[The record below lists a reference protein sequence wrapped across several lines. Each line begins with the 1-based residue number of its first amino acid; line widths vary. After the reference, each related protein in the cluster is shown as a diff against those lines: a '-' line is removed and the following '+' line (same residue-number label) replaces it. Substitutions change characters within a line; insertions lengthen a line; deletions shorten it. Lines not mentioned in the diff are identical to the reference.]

1 MLFIQCSLKFNFSIS
16 KPFNKLNRCSTIT
29 NYFHMNFFSITTSV
43 LLFTLLLF
51 TSNGEKPSDNE
62 STLNILTQEEAE
74 AGWELLFDGISA
86 EYWRGYNMDSFPD
99 ETWFIEDGM
108 LIFRPG
114 DRPMSGHDLITIRQ
128 YDDFELELE
137 WWISEGGNSGIFH
150 HVVEQ
155 PEMEI
160 YWSGIEMQIIDND
173 AVQGA
178 SAKQL
183 SGALYDMKPAVP
195 QNTRPQGEWNHVRIV
210 SEGPNMEYWQNGEK
224 VVEFTRWSAEWYTMV
239 RATKFE
245 CHPSFGNAPK
255 GHIGLQDHGDEVRFR
270 NIRIREL

>member
-1 MLFIQCSLKFNFSIS
+1 MN
-16 KPFNKLNRCSTIT
+16 LNSVI
-29 NYFHMNFFSITTSV
+29 TSV
-43 LLFTLLLF
+43 ILLSVLFFTTNPL
-51 TSNGEKPSDNE
+51 PE
-62 STLNILTQEEAE
+62 STSTNPLVPLSQEEIDE
-74 AGWELLFDGISA
+74 GWELLFDGVNA
-86 EYWRGYNMDSFPD
+86 NEWRGYNMDGFPD
-99 ETWFIEDGM
+99 ETWLIEDGM

-114 DRPMSGHDLITIRQ
+114 DRPMSGHDLITKKQ
-128 YDDFELELE
+128 YSDFELELE

-155 PEMEI
+155 PGVEI

-178 SAKQL
+178 SGKQL

-195 QNTRPQGEWNHVRIV
+195 QNTRPQGEWNHVRII
-210 SEGPNMEYWQNGEK
+210 SDGPNMEYWQNGEK
-224 VVEFTRWSAEWYTMV
+224 VVEFTRWSAEWYAMV
-239 RATKFE
+239 RETKFE

>member
-1 MLFIQCSLKFNFSIS
+1 
-16 KPFNKLNRCSTIT
+16 
-29 NYFHMNFFSITTSV
+29 MNFFSITTSV
-43 LLFTLLLF
+43 LLSSLLLF
-51 TSNGEKPSDNE
+51 TPNGEKLSDNK
-62 STLNILTQEEAE
+62 STHNTLTQEETE
-74 AGWELLFDGISA
+74 AGWELLFDGVSA
-86 EYWRGYNMDSFPD
+86 DDWRGYNMDSFPE
-99 ETWFIEDGM
+99 ETWFVENGM

-114 DRPMSGHDLITIRQ
+114 DRPMSGHDIITKKQ
-128 YDDFELELE
+128 YSDFELELE

-155 PEMEI
+155 PGVEI
-160 YWSGIEMQIIDND
+160 YWSGIEMQILDND
-173 AVQGA
+173 AFSGA
-178 SAKQL
+178 SEKQL

-210 SEGPNMEYWQNGEK
+210 SNGPNMQYWQNGEL
-224 VVEFTRWSAEWYTMV
+224 VVEFTRWNAEWYAMV